1 MEGRLAR
8 QTIDAFREVKQELAK
23 YKINS
28 SNFQRDQMRPELRHR
43 DITTDNTM
51 THSMNRVSPTGTYTH
66 PTDGLAKTSDENED
80 QVYSSGDSDDG
91 QHGRAALSTT
101 KKLKNIVNKN
111 TSKFLPFE
119 ALEYM

>member
-23 YKINS
+23 YKINN
-28 SNFQRDQMRPELRHR
+28 SNFQRDQTRPDLRHR
-43 DITTDNTM
+43 DVTTDNTM
-51 THSMNRVSPTGTYTH
+51 THSMNRVSPIGTDNL
-66 PTDGLAKTSDENED
+66 PTYGLAKTSDENED
-80 QVYSSGDSDDG
+80 QFNMSDESDDG